1 MKTNKVKARDKKMKN
16 GFKAKTNNANRFIFV
31 FFIFLAF
38 LFVILIAKLL
48 WIQIVQ
54 SEELTIAALN
64 QLTKTEV
71 INSNRGIIYDR
82 NKKEMAINITKCN
95 VFYDMDYL
103 KERKDESESDFKN
116 RKEKLYDED
125 AKTISDVTGIDY
137 DEIRSKMEGDKVVRL
152 ATNIERGKAQ
162 ELKDLRLQ
170 IIKENKEKKDNKKS
184 NLIPMSIDDVTR
196 RLYPFN
202 NLASYV
208 IGFTND
214 ENVGQYG
221 IEASFD
227 EELSGISGKNV
238 SLKDNASN
246 KIPLTDEET
255 YAPKEGYSV
264 VLSIDSNI
272 QQFAETAAIHAKKE
286 NMADKVSIIVQD
298 TMTGEILAMTTK
310 DDYNLNDPRAPLN
323 EKQEEEWDK
332 LSEEEKMDILYDNW
346 RDFNVNDQY
355 EPGSIFKL
363 ITAAAAIEENT
374 AQPDSQYVCNG
385 AMVMGNSRLTCT
397 SRTRGKKTLAKG
409 IEESCNMTMIQV
421 GQDLGAEKFL
431 KYIKAFGFGKKTGIE
446 LYGESIGI
454 VPRSYKDISKVNLAT
469 MSYGH
474 SIAVSPLQLIN
485 AVSAISNGGF
495 LNKPT
500 LIKEIVDANGNVIE
514 RKRPELRRRVIS
526 EETSDKMKMMMR
538 RVVEKGTGQ
547 RAQVPGYIVGGKSGT
562 ANIATP
568 TGYLEAYNSSFVGVA
583 PLNDPRLTVLV
594 VINNPKGGILGSVVA
609 APVVQDVLE
618 KSLNYMKIQKTEEV
632 DEKDE
637 FISVPNVGGLLLE
650 DAGKILID
658 SGLRFNNNS
667 ENVLPYSVVTN
678 QSPSAGSFVLKDT
691 IVDLAVNDKDSGLL
705 IMPDLSKKTRKESQS
720 ILNSMNLEYN
730 IKGNG
735 DFISQSPRPGQKL
748 SGSESVTLNYS
759 KIDEDFDKPSEENS
773 NNKSFNEEK
782 NYNSEKKSEV
792 NKKNRENNKENNKEI
807 KKSKSKKKK
816 SKENLENNNRESNKN
831 KRD

>member
-1 MKTNKVKARDKKMKN
+1 MKTNKIKARDKKKKN
-16 GFKAKTNNANRFIFV
+16 GFKSKTNNANRFIFV

-272 QQFAETAAIHAKKE
+272 QQFAETAALHAKKE

-474 SIAVSPLQLIN
+474 SIAVSPIQLIN

-792 NKKNRENNKENNKEI
+792 NKKNKENNKEI

-816 SKENLENNNRESNKN
+816 YKENLENNNKESNKN

>member
-95 VFYDMDYL
+95 VFYNMDYL
-103 KERKDESESDFKN
+103 KQRKDESESDFKN

-272 QQFAETAAIHAKKE
+272 QQFAETAALHAKKE

-474 SIAVSPLQLIN
+474 SIAVSPIQLIN

-526 EETSDKMKMMMR
+526 EETSEKMKMMMR

-637 FISVPNVGGLLLE
+637 FVTVPNVGGLLLE
-650 DAGKILID
+650 DAGKIMID
-658 SGLRFNNNS
+658 AGLKFNNNS
-667 ENVLPYSVVTN
+667 ETVLPYSVVTN
-678 QSPSAGSFVLKDT
+678 QSPSAGSYVLKDT

-792 NKKNRENNKENNKEI
+792 NKKNKENNKEI

-816 SKENLENNNRESNKN
+816 YKENLENNNKESNKN

>member
-1 MKTNKVKARDKKMKN
+1 MKNNKNKARDRNKKN
-16 GFKAKTNNANRFIFV
+16 GFKAKTKNANRFIFV

-38 LFVILIAKLL
+38 LFVILIGKLL

-64 QLTKTEV
+64 QLTRSEV

-82 NKKEMAINITKCN
+82 NNKEMAINVTKCN
-95 VFYDMDYL
+95 VFYNMDYL
-103 KERKDESESDFKN
+103 KENKNESKSDFKN

-125 AKTISDVTGIDY
+125 AKIISDVTGIDY

-162 ELKDLRLQ
+162 ELKNIRAK
-170 IIKENKEKKDNKKS
+170 IIENNKKKKDAFKA
-184 NLIPMSIDDVTR
+184 NLIAMSIDDVTR

-202 NLASYV
+202 NLASYI

-221 IEASFD
+221 IEASYD
-227 EELSGISGKNV
+227 EELSGISGKSV

-272 QQFAETAAIHAKKE
+272 QQFAETAAINAKKE
-286 NMADKVSIIVQD
+286 NEADKVSIIVQD

-323 EKQEEEWDK
+323 EKQEEIWDD
-332 LSEEEKMDILYDNW
+332 LSEEEKMEILYDNW

-355 EPGSIFKL
+355 EPGSTFKL
-363 ITAAAAIEENT
+363 ITAAAAIEENA
-374 AQPDSQYVCNG
+374 AQPDSQYSCAG
-385 AMVMGNSRLTCT
+385 AMVIGNNRLTCT
-397 SRTRGKKTLAKG
+397 SYSRGKKTLAKA
-409 IEESCNMTMIQV
+409 IEESCNMTMVQV
-421 GQDLGAEKFL
+421 GQDLGKEKFL
-431 KYIKAFGFGKKTGIE
+431 KYIKAFGFGRKTGIE
-446 LYGESIGI
+446 LYGESTGI
-454 VPRSYKDISKVNLAT
+454 IPVSSDNISKVNLAT

-485 AVSAISNGGF
+485 AVSAISNGGY

-500 LIKEIVDANGNVIE
+500 LIKEMVDANGNIVE
-514 RKRPELRRRVIS
+514 KKRTELRRRVIS
-526 EETSDKMKMMMR
+526 EETSDKMKIMMR
-538 RVVEKGTGQ
+538 RVVENGTGKK
-547 RAQVPGYIVGGKSGT
+547 AQVPGYIIGGKTGT

-583 PLNDPRLTVLV
+583 PLNDPRFTVLV
-594 VINNPKGGILGSVVA
+594 VVNNPKGGILGGAVA
-609 APVVQDVLE
+609 APVAQEVLS

-637 FISVPNVGGLLLE
+637 FVSVPDVGSLLLE
-650 DAGKILID
+650 DAGKILLD
-658 SGLRFNNNS
+658 SGLRFNTNA
-667 ENVLPYSVVTN
+667 ETVLPYSVVTN
-678 QSPSAGSFVLKDT
+678 QSPSAGSYVLKDT
-691 IVDLAVNDKDSGLL
+691 IVDLAVNDKDSGIL
-705 IMPDLSKKTRKESQS
+705 IMPDLSRKSRKESQS

-748 SGSESVTLNYS
+748 SASESVTLNYS
-759 KIDEDFDKPSEENS
+759 RRDEEIKDRDKKEST
-773 NNKSFNEEK
+773 NNKSNNNLK
-782 NYNSEKKSEV
+782 NKD
-792 NKKNRENNKENNKEI
+792 ENNTKNN
-807 KKSKSKKKK
+807 KKK
-816 SKENLENNNRESNKN
+816 SKKDDSNKN
-831 KRD
+831 ENLIEEKENSRGN

>member
-1 MKTNKVKARDKKMKN
+1 MKTNKIKARDKKKKN
-16 GFKAKTNNANRFIFV
+16 GFKSKTNNANRFIFV

-95 VFYDMDYL
+95 VFYNMDYL
-103 KERKDESESDFKN
+103 KQRKDESESDFKN

-272 QQFAETAAIHAKKE
+272 QQFAETAALHAKKE

-538 RVVEKGTGQ
+538 RVVEKGTGKL
-547 RAQVPGYIVGGKSGT
+547 AQVPGYIVGGKSGT

-637 FISVPNVGGLLLE
+637 FVTVPNVGGLLLE
-650 DAGKILID
+650 DAGKIMID
-658 SGLRFNNNS
+658 AGLKFNNNS
-667 ENVLPYSVVTN
+667 ETVLPYSVVTN
-678 QSPSAGSFVLKDT
+678 QSPSAGSYVLKDT

-759 KIDEDFDKPSEENS
+759 KRVEDFDKSSEENS

-792 NKKNRENNKENNKEI
+792 NKKNKENNKEI

-816 SKENLENNNRESNKN
+816 SKENLENNNKESNKN

>member
-1 MKTNKVKARDKKMKN
+1 MKTNKIKARDKKKKN
-16 GFKAKTNNANRFIFV
+16 GFKSKTNNANRFIFV

-286 NMADKVSIIVQD
+286 HMADKVSIIVQD

-474 SIAVSPLQLIN
+474 SIAVSPIQLIN

-678 QSPSAGSFVLKDT
+678 QSPSAGSYVLKDT

-748 SGSESVTLNYS
+748 SGSESITLNYS
-759 KIDEDFDKPSEENS
+759 KRDEDFDKPSEENS
-773 NNKSFNEEK
+773 NNKSYNEEK
-782 NYNSEKKSEV
+782 NYNNEKKSTV
-792 NKKNRENNKENNKEI
+792 NNKNKENNKET

-816 SKENLENNNRESNKN
+816 SKENLESNNRENNKS

>member
-16 GFKAKTNNANRFIFV
+16 GFKSKTNNANRFIFV

-272 QQFAETAAIHAKKE
+272 QQFAETAALHAKKE

-474 SIAVSPLQLIN
+474 SIAVSPIQLIN

-678 QSPSAGSFVLKDT
+678 QSPSAGSYVLKDT

-807 KKSKSKKKK
+807 KKSTSKKKK

>member
-16 GFKAKTNNANRFIFV
+16 GFKAKTNNANKFIFV

-95 VFYDMDYL
+95 VFYNMDYL
-103 KERKDESESDFKN
+103 KQRKDESESDFKN

-137 DEIRSKMEGDKVVRL
+137 DEVRSKMEGDKVVRL

-272 QQFAETAAIHAKKE
+272 QQFAETAALHAKKE

-355 EPGSIFKL
+355 EPGSTFKL

-397 SRTRGKKTLAKG
+397 SHTRGRKTLAKA

-421 GQDLGAEKFL
+421 GQELGAEKFL

-474 SIAVSPLQLIN
+474 SIAVSPIQLIN

-495 LNKPT
+495 LNKPS

-526 EETSDKMKMMMR
+526 EETSEKMKMMMR
-538 RVVEKGTGQ
+538 RVVEKGTGK

-594 VINNPKGGILGSVVA
+594 VVNNPKGGILGSVVA

-637 FISVPNVGGLLLE
+637 FVSVPNVGGLLLE
-650 DAGKILID
+650 DAGKIMID
-658 SGLRFNNNS
+658 AGLKFNNNS
-667 ENVLPYSVVTN
+667 ETVLPYSVVTN
-678 QSPSAGSFVLKDT
+678 QSPSAGSYVLKDT
-691 IVDLAVNDKDSGLL
+691 IVDLAVNDKDSGIL

-759 KIDEDFDKPSEENS
+759 KKDEDFDKPSEENS
-773 NNKSFNEEK
+773 NNKSFNEGK

-792 NKKNRENNKENNKEI
+792 NKKNKENNKEI

-816 SKENLENNNRESNKN
+816 SKENLENNNKESNKN

>member
-16 GFKAKTNNANRFIFV
+16 GFKAKTNNANKFIFV

-95 VFYDMDYL
+95 VFYNMDYL
-103 KERKDESESDFKN
+103 KQRKDESESDFKN

-137 DEIRSKMEGDKVVRL
+137 DEVRSKMEGDKVVRL

-355 EPGSIFKL
+355 EPGSTFKL

-538 RVVEKGTGQ
+538 RVVENGTGK

-594 VINNPKGGILGSVVA
+594 VINNSKGGILGSVVA

-650 DAGKILID
+650 DAGKIMLD
-658 SGLRFNNNS
+658 AGLKFNNNS
-667 ENVLPYSVVTN
+667 ETVLPYSVVTN
-678 QSPSAGSFVLKDT
+678 QSPSAGSYVLKDT

-748 SGSESVTLNYS
+748 SGSESITLNYS
-759 KIDEDFDKPSEENS
+759 KRDEDFDKPSEENS
-773 NNKSFNEEK
+773 NNKSYNEEK
-782 NYNSEKKSEV
+782 NYNNEKKSTV
-792 NKKNRENNKENNKEI
+792 NNKNKENNKET

-816 SKENLENNNRESNKN
+816 SKENLESNNRENNKS

>member
-16 GFKAKTNNANRFIFV
+16 GFKSKTNNANRFIFV

-272 QQFAETAAIHAKKE
+272 QQFAETAALHAKKG

-474 SIAVSPLQLIN
+474 SIAVSPIQLIN

-792 NKKNRENNKENNKEI
+792 NKKNKENNKEI

-816 SKENLENNNRESNKN
+816 YKENLENNNKESNKN

>member
-16 GFKAKTNNANRFIFV
+16 GFKSKTNNANRFIFV

-272 QQFAETAAIHAKKE
+272 QQFAETAALHAKKE

-355 EPGSIFKL
+355 EPGSTFKL

-474 SIAVSPLQLIN
+474 SIAVSPIQLIN

-678 QSPSAGSFVLKDT
+678 QSPSAGSYVLKDT

-792 NKKNRENNKENNKEI
+792 NKKNKENNKEI

-816 SKENLENNNRESNKN
+816 YKENLENNNKESNKN

>member
-1 MKTNKVKARDKKMKN
+1 MKN
-16 GFKAKTNNANRFIFV
+16 GFKGKTNNANRFIFV

-95 VFYDMDYL
+95 VFYNMDYL
-103 KERKDESESDFKN
+103 KQRKDESESDFKN

-137 DEIRSKMEGDKVVRL
+137 DEIRSMMEGDKVVRL

-162 ELKDLRLQ
+162 ELKDLRLR

-272 QQFAETAAIHAKKE
+272 QQFAETAALHAKKE

-474 SIAVSPLQLIN
+474 SIAVSPIQLIN

-678 QSPSAGSFVLKDT
+678 QSPSAGSYVLKDT
-691 IVDLAVNDKDSGLL
+691 IIDLAVNDKDSGIL

-759 KIDEDFDKPSEENS
+759 KKDEDFDKPSEENS
-773 NNKSFNEEK
+773 NNKSFNEGK

-792 NKKNRENNKENNKEI
+792 NKKNKENNKEI

-816 SKENLENNNRESNKN
+816 SKENLENNNKESNKN

>member
-16 GFKAKTNNANRFIFV
+16 GFKSKTNNANRFIFV

-272 QQFAETAAIHAKKE
+272 QQFAETAALHAKKE

-397 SRTRGKKTLAKG
+397 SHTRGKKTLAKA

-421 GQDLGAEKFL
+421 GQELGAEKFL

-474 SIAVSPLQLIN
+474 SIAVSPIQLIN

-678 QSPSAGSFVLKDT
+678 QSPSAGSYVLKDT

-792 NKKNRENNKENNKEI
+792 NKKNKENNKEI

-816 SKENLENNNRESNKN
+816 SKENLENNNKESNKN

>member
-1 MKTNKVKARDKKMKN
+1 MKTNKRKARDRKN
-16 GFKAKTNNANRFIFV
+16 RGGFKAKTNNANRFIFV

-38 LFVILIAKLL
+38 LFVILIGKLL

-54 SEELTIAALN
+54 SEELTISALN
-64 QLTKTEV
+64 QLTRTEV

-82 NKKEMAINITKCN
+82 NNKEMAINVTKCN
-95 VFYDMDYL
+95 VFYNMDYL
-103 KERKDESESDFKN
+103 KERKNESENDFEN

-125 AKTISDVTGIDY
+125 AKIISDTIGVDY
-137 DEIRSKMEGDKVVRL
+137 DEIRSKMKGDKVVRL

-162 ELKDLRLQ
+162 ELKDQQLE

-202 NLASYV
+202 NLASYI

-221 IEASFD
+221 IEASYD

-272 QQFAETAAIHAKKE
+272 QQFAETAALNAKKE

-397 SRTRGKKTLAKG
+397 SRTRGRKTLAKG

-474 SIAVSPLQLIN
+474 SIAVSPIQLIN
-485 AVSAISNGGF
+485 AVSAISNGGY

-500 LIKEIVDANGNVIE
+500 LIKEMVDANGNVID
-514 RKRPELRRRVIS
+514 RKRTELRRRVIS

-538 RVVEKGTGQ
+538 RVVENGTGK

-678 QSPSAGSFVLKDT
+678 QSPSAGSYVLKDT
-691 IVDLAVNDKDSGLL
+691 IIDLAVNDKDSGIL

-748 SGSESVTLNYS
+748 SGNESVTLNYS
-759 KIDEDFDKPSEENS
+759 KRDQENISDETNKNTNNS
-773 NNKSFNEEK
+773 SNETNLK
-782 NYNSEKKSEV
+782 
-792 NKKNRENNKENNKEI
+792 NKKNLEENKNSKKDKRNKKDI
-807 KKSKSKKKK
+807 KKSKKNTNNK
-816 SKENLENNNRESNKN
+816 KENRNN
-831 KRD
+831 KRN

>member
-1 MKTNKVKARDKKMKN
+1 MKTNKMKARDRKN
-16 GFKAKTNNANRFIFV
+16 RGGFKAKTNNANRFIFV

-38 LFVILIAKLL
+38 LFVILIGKLL

-54 SEELTIAALN
+54 SEELTISALN
-64 QLTKTEV
+64 QLTRTEV

-82 NKKEMAINITKCN
+82 NNKEMAINVTKCN
-95 VFYDMDYL
+95 VFYNMDYL
-103 KERKDESESDFKN
+103 KERKNESKNDFEN
-116 RKEKLYDED
+116 RKESLYDED
-125 AKTISDVTGIDY
+125 AKIISDTIGVDY
-137 DEIRSKMEGDKVVRL
+137 EEIRSKMKGDKVVRL

-162 ELKDLRLQ
+162 ELKDQRAE

-202 NLASYV
+202 NLASYI

-221 IEASFD
+221 IEASYD

-255 YAPKEGYSV
+255 YAPKEGYSM

-272 QQFAETAAIHAKKE
+272 QQFAETAALNAKKE

-332 LSEEEKMDILYDNW
+332 LTEEEKMEILYDNW

-355 EPGSIFKL
+355 EPGSTFKL
-363 ITAAAAIEENT
+363 ITAAAAIEENA
-374 AQPDSQYVCNG
+374 AQPDYQYVCHG
-385 AMVMGNSRLTCT
+385 AMVMGNNKLTCT
-397 SRTRGKKTLAKG
+397 SHTRGKKTLAKA

-421 GQDLGAEKFL
+421 SQDLGAEKFL

-446 LYGESIGI
+446 LYGESTGI
-454 VPRSYKDISKVNLAT
+454 VPRSYKDIGKVNLAT

-485 AVSAISNGGF
+485 AVSAISNGGY

-500 LIKEIVDANGNVIE
+500 LIKEIVDANGNVID
-514 RKRPELRRRVIS
+514 RKRTELRRRVIS

-538 RVVEKGTGQ
+538 RVVENGTGK

-594 VINNPKGGILGSVVA
+594 VVNNPKAGILGSAVA

-678 QSPSAGSFVLKDT
+678 QSPSAGSYVLKDT
-691 IVDLAVNDKDSGLL
+691 IIDLAVNDKDSGIL

-748 SGSESVTLNYS
+748 SGNESVTLNYS
-759 KIDEDFDKPSEENS
+759 KRDQENISDETNKNTNNS
-773 NNKSFNEEK
+773 SNETNLK
-782 NYNSEKKSEV
+782 
-792 NKKNRENNKENNKEI
+792 NKKNLEENKNSKKDKRNKKDI
-807 KKSKSKKKK
+807 KKSKKNTNNK
-816 SKENLENNNRESNKN
+816 KENRNN
-831 KRD
+831 KRN

>member
-1 MKTNKVKARDKKMKN
+1 MKARDKKMKN
-16 GFKAKTNNANRFIFV
+16 GFKSKTNNANRFIFV

-272 QQFAETAAIHAKKE
+272 QQFAETAALHAKKE

-474 SIAVSPLQLIN
+474 SIAVSPIQLIN

-650 DAGKILID
+650 DAGKIMID
-658 SGLRFNNNS
+658 AGLKFNNNS
-667 ENVLPYSVVTN
+667 ETVLPYSVVTN
-678 QSPSAGSFVLKDT
+678 QSPSAGSYVLKDT

-748 SGSESVTLNYS
+748 SGSESITLNYS
-759 KIDEDFDKPSEENS
+759 KRDEDFDKPSEENS
-773 NNKSFNEEK
+773 NNKSYNEEK
-782 NYNSEKKSEV
+782 NYNNEKKSTV
-792 NKKNRENNKENNKEI
+792 NNKNKENNKET

-816 SKENLENNNRESNKN
+816 SKENLESNNRENNKS

>member
-1 MKTNKVKARDKKMKN
+1 MKNNKNKARDRNKKN
-16 GFKAKTNNANRFIFV
+16 GFKAKTKNANRFIFV

-38 LFVILIAKLL
+38 LFVILIGKLL

-64 QLTKTEV
+64 QLTRSEV

-82 NKKEMAINITKCN
+82 NNKEMAINVTKCN
-95 VFYDMDYL
+95 VFYNMDYL
-103 KERKDESESDFKN
+103 KENKNESKSDFKN

-125 AKTISDVTGIDY
+125 AKIISDVTGIDY

-162 ELKDLRLQ
+162 ELKDIRTK
-170 IIKENKEKKDNKKS
+170 IIENNKKKKDAFKA
-184 NLIPMSIDDVTR
+184 NLIAMSIDDVTR

-202 NLASYV
+202 NLASYI

-221 IEASFD
+221 IEASYD
-227 EELSGISGKNV
+227 EELSGISGKSV

-272 QQFAETAAIHAKKE
+272 QQFAETAAINAKKE
-286 NMADKVSIIVQD
+286 NEADKVSIIVQD

-323 EKQEEEWDK
+323 EKQEEIWDD
-332 LSEEEKMDILYDNW
+332 LSEEEKMEILYDNW

-355 EPGSIFKL
+355 EPGSTFKL
-363 ITAAAAIEENT
+363 ITAAAAIEENA
-374 AQPDSQYVCNG
+374 AQPDTQYSCAG
-385 AMVMGNSRLTCT
+385 AMVIGNNRLTCT
-397 SRTRGKKTLAKG
+397 SHSRGKKTLAKA
-409 IEESCNMTMIQV
+409 IEESCNMTMVQV
-421 GQDLGAEKFL
+421 GQDLGKEKFL
-431 KYIKAFGFGKKTGIE
+431 KYIKAFGFGRKTGIE
-446 LYGESIGI
+446 LYGESTGI
-454 VPRSYKDISKVNLAT
+454 IPVSSDSISKVNLAT

-485 AVSAISNGGF
+485 AVSAISNGGY

-500 LIKEIVDANGNVIE
+500 LIKEMVDANGNIVE
-514 RKRPELRRRVIS
+514 KKRTELRRRVIS
-526 EETSDKMKMMMR
+526 EETSDKMKIMMR
-538 RVVEKGTGQ
+538 RVVENGTGKK
-547 RAQVPGYIVGGKSGT
+547 AQVPGYIIGGKTGT

-583 PLNDPRLTVLV
+583 PLNDPRFTVLV
-594 VINNPKGGILGSVVA
+594 VVNNPKGGILGGAVA
-609 APVVQDVLE
+609 APVAQEVLS

-637 FISVPNVGGLLLE
+637 FVSVPDVGSLLLE
-650 DAGKILID
+650 DAGKILLD
-658 SGLRFNNNS
+658 SGLRFNTNA
-667 ENVLPYSVVTN
+667 ETVLPYSVVTN
-678 QSPSAGSFVLKDT
+678 QSPSAGSYVLKDT
-691 IVDLAVNDKDSGLL
+691 IVDLAVNDKDSGIL
-705 IMPDLSKKTRKESQS
+705 IMPDLSRKSRKESQS

-748 SGSESVTLNYS
+748 SASESVTLNYS
-759 KIDEDFDKPSEENS
+759 RRDEEIKDRDKKEST
-773 NNKSFNEEK
+773 NNKSNNNLK
-782 NYNSEKKSEV
+782 NKDENNTKN
-792 NKKNRENNKENNKEI
+792 NKKN
-807 KKSKSKKKK
+807 SKKKK
-816 SKENLENNNRESNKN
+816 SKKDDSNKN
-831 KRD
+831 ENLIEEKENSRGN

>member
-16 GFKAKTNNANRFIFV
+16 GFKSETNNANRFIFV

-272 QQFAETAAIHAKKE
+272 QQFAETAALHAKKE

-355 EPGSIFKL
+355 EPGSTFKL

-397 SRTRGKKTLAKG
+397 SHTRGKKTLAKA
-409 IEESCNMTMIQV
+409 IEESCNMTLIQV

-526 EETSDKMKMMMR
+526 EETSDKMKVMMR

-594 VINNPKGGILGSVVA
+594 VVNNPKGGILGGAVA
-609 APVVQDVLE
+609 APVVQEVLA

-637 FISVPNVGGLLLE
+637 FVTVPNVGGLLLE
-650 DAGKILID
+650 DAGKIMID
-658 SGLRFNNNS
+658 AGLKFNNNS
-667 ENVLPYSVVTN
+667 ETVLPYSVVTN
-678 QSPSAGSFVLKDT
+678 QSPSAGSYVLKDT

-792 NKKNRENNKENNKEI
+792 NKKNKENNKEI

-816 SKENLENNNRESNKN
+816 SKENLENNNKESNKN

>member
-16 GFKAKTNNANRFIFV
+16 GFKSKTNNANRFIFV

-116 RKEKLYDED
+116 RKEKLYYED

-272 QQFAETAAIHAKKE
+272 QQFAETAALHAKKE

-474 SIAVSPLQLIN
+474 SIAVSPIQLIN

-678 QSPSAGSFVLKDT
+678 QSPSAGSYVLKDT

-792 NKKNRENNKENNKEI
+792 NKKNKENNKEI

-816 SKENLENNNRESNKN
+816 YKENLENNNKESNKN

>member
-1 MKTNKVKARDKKMKN
+1 
-16 GFKAKTNNANRFIFV
+16 
-31 FFIFLAF
+31 
-38 LFVILIAKLL
+38 
-48 WIQIVQ
+48 
-54 SEELTIAALN
+54 
-64 QLTKTEV
+64 
-71 INSNRGIIYDR
+71 
-82 NKKEMAINITKCN
+82 MAINITKCN

-272 QQFAETAAIHAKKE
+272 QQFAETAALHAKKE

-355 EPGSIFKL
+355 EPGSTFKL

-397 SRTRGKKTLAKG
+397 SHTRGKKTLAKA

-421 GQDLGAEKFL
+421 GQELGAEKFL

-526 EETSDKMKMMMR
+526 EETSEKMKMMMR
-538 RVVEKGTGQ
+538 RVVEKGTGK

-594 VINNPKGGILGSVVA
+594 VVNNPKGGILGGAVA
-609 APVVQDVLE
+609 APVVQEVLA

-637 FISVPNVGGLLLE
+637 FVTVPNVGGLLLE
-650 DAGKILID
+650 DAGKIMLD
-658 SGLRFNNNS
+658 AGLKFNNNS
-667 ENVLPYSVVTN
+667 ETVLPYSVVTN
-678 QSPSAGSFVLKDT
+678 QSPSAGSYVLKDT

-748 SGSESVTLNYS
+748 SGSESITLNYS
-759 KIDEDFDKPSEENS
+759 KRDEDFDKPSEENS
-773 NNKSFNEEK
+773 NNKSYNEEK
-782 NYNSEKKSEV
+782 NYNNEKKSTV
-792 NKKNRENNKENNKEI
+792 NNKNKENNKET

-816 SKENLENNNRESNKN
+816 SKENLESNNRENNKS

>member
-1 MKTNKVKARDKKMKN
+1 MKTNKVKARDKKIKN
-16 GFKAKTNNANRFIFV
+16 GFKGKTNKANRFIFV

-95 VFYDMDYL
+95 VFYNMDYL
-103 KERKDESESDFKN
+103 KQRKDESESDFKN

-286 NMADKVSIIVQD
+286 HMADKVSIIVQD

-355 EPGSIFKL
+355 EPGSTFKL

-397 SRTRGKKTLAKG
+397 SHTRGKKTLAKA

-421 GQDLGAEKFL
+421 GQELGAEKFL

-526 EETSDKMKMMMR
+526 EETSEKMKMMMR
-538 RVVEKGTGQ
+538 RVVEKGTGK

-594 VINNPKGGILGSVVA
+594 VVNNPKGGILGGAVA
-609 APVVQDVLE
+609 APVVQEVLA

-637 FISVPNVGGLLLE
+637 FVTVPNVGGLLLE
-650 DAGKILID
+650 DAGKIMLD
-658 SGLRFNNNS
+658 AGLKFNNNS
-667 ENVLPYSVVTN
+667 ETVLPYSVVTN
-678 QSPSAGSFVLKDT
+678 QSPSAGSYVLKDT

-748 SGSESVTLNYS
+748 SGSESITLNYS
-759 KIDEDFDKPSEENS
+759 KRDEDFDKPSEENS
-773 NNKSFNEEK
+773 NNKSYNEEK
-782 NYNSEKKSEV
+782 NYNNEKKSTV
-792 NKKNRENNKENNKEI
+792 NNKNKENNKET

-816 SKENLENNNRESNKN
+816 SKENLESNNRENNKS

>member
-16 GFKAKTNNANRFIFV
+16 GFKGKTNNANRFIFV

-95 VFYDMDYL
+95 VFYNMDYL
-103 KERKDESESDFKN
+103 KERKDESESDFKS

-214 ENVGQYG
+214 ENVGKYG

-272 QQFAETAAIHAKKE
+272 QQFAETAALHAKKE

-474 SIAVSPLQLIN
+474 SIAVSPIQLIN

-538 RVVEKGTGQ
+538 RVVENGTGK

-678 QSPSAGSFVLKDT
+678 QSPSAGSYVLKDT
-691 IVDLAVNDKDSGLL
+691 IIDLAVNDKDSGIL

-759 KIDEDFDKPSEENS
+759 KKDEDFDKPSEENS
-773 NNKSFNEEK
+773 NNKSFNEGK

-792 NKKNRENNKENNKEI
+792 NKKNKENNKEI

-816 SKENLENNNRESNKN
+816 SKENLENNNKESNKN

>member
-16 GFKAKTNNANRFIFV
+16 GFKSKTNNANRFIFV

-272 QQFAETAAIHAKKE
+272 QQFAETAALHAKKE

-355 EPGSIFKL
+355 EPGSTFKL

-397 SRTRGKKTLAKG
+397 SHTRGKKTLAKA

-474 SIAVSPLQLIN
+474 SIAVSPIQLIN

-678 QSPSAGSFVLKDT
+678 QSPSAGSYVLKDT

-792 NKKNRENNKENNKEI
+792 NKKNKENNKEI

-816 SKENLENNNRESNKN
+816 SKENLENNNKESNKN

>member
-16 GFKAKTNNANRFIFV
+16 GFKSKTNNANRFIFV

-272 QQFAETAAIHAKKE
+272 QQFAETAALHAKKE

-474 SIAVSPLQLIN
+474 SIAVSPIQLIN

-658 SGLRFNNNS
+658 SGLRFNNTS

-678 QSPSAGSFVLKDT
+678 QSPSAGSYVLKDT

-792 NKKNRENNKENNKEI
+792 NKKNKENNKEI

-816 SKENLENNNRESNKN
+816 YKENLENNNKESNKN

>member
-1 MKTNKVKARDKKMKN
+1 MKTNKRKARDRKN
-16 GFKAKTNNANRFIFV
+16 RGGFKAKTNNANRFIFV

-38 LFVILIAKLL
+38 LFVILIGKLL

-54 SEELTIAALN
+54 SEELTISALN
-64 QLTKTEV
+64 QLTRTEV

-82 NKKEMAINITKCN
+82 NKKEMAINVTKCN
-95 VFYDMDYL
+95 VFYNMDYL
-103 KERKDESESDFKN
+103 KEGKNESESDFEN
-116 RKEKLYDED
+116 RKERLYDED
-125 AKTISDVTGIDY
+125 AKIISDTIGVDY
-137 DEIRSKMEGDKVVRL
+137 EEIRSKMKGDKVVRL

-162 ELKDLRLQ
+162 ELKDQ
-170 IIKENKEKKDNKKS
+170 QTEIIKENKEKKDNKKS
-184 NLIPMSIDDVTR
+184 NLLPMSIDDVTR

-202 NLASYV
+202 NLASYI

-221 IEASFD
+221 IEASYD

-272 QQFAETAAIHAKKE
+272 QQFAETAALNAKKE

-500 LIKEIVDANGNVIE
+500 LIKEIVDANGNVID
-514 RKRPELRRRVIS
+514 RKRTELRRRVIS

-538 RVVEKGTGQ
+538 RVVENGTGK

-658 SGLRFNNNS
+658 SGLKFNNNS
-667 ENVLPYSVVTN
+667 ENVMAYSVVTN
-678 QSPSAGSFVLKDT
+678 QSPSAGSYVLKDT
-691 IVDLAVNDKDSGLL
+691 IVDLAVNDKDSGIL

-735 DFISQSPRPGQKL
+735 DFKSQSPRPGQKL

-759 KIDEDFDKPSEENS
+759 KRDQENISDET
-773 NNKSFNEEK
+773 NKSTNNSSNETNLK
-782 NYNSEKKSEV
+782 
-792 NKKNRENNKENNKEI
+792 NKKNLEENKN
-807 KKSKSKKKK
+807 SKKDKRNKK
-816 SKENLENNNRESNKN
+816 ILKNLR
-831 KRD
+831 

>member
-16 GFKAKTNNANRFIFV
+16 GFKSKTNNANRFIFV

-272 QQFAETAAIHAKKE
+272 QQFAETAALHAKKE

-298 TMTGEILAMTTK
+298 TMTGEILAMATK

-355 EPGSIFKL
+355 EPGSTFKL

-397 SRTRGKKTLAKG
+397 SHTRGRKTLAKA

-421 GQDLGAEKFL
+421 GQELGAEKFL

-454 VPRSYKDISKVNLAT
+454 VPKSYKDISKVNLAT

-474 SIAVSPLQLIN
+474 SIAVSPIQLIN

-495 LNKPT
+495 LNKPS

-526 EETSDKMKMMMR
+526 EETSEKMKMMMR
-538 RVVEKGTGQ
+538 RVVEKGTGK

-594 VINNPKGGILGSVVA
+594 VVNNPKGGILGSVVA
-609 APVVQDVLE
+609 APVVQEVLA

-637 FISVPNVGGLLLE
+637 FVTVPNVGGLLLE
-650 DAGKILID
+650 DAGKIMLD
-658 SGLRFNNNS
+658 AGLKFNNNS
-667 ENVLPYSVVTN
+667 ETVLPYSVVTN
-678 QSPSAGSFVLKDT
+678 QSPSAGSYVLKDT

-748 SGSESVTLNYS
+748 SGSESITLNYS
-759 KIDEDFDKPSEENS
+759 KRDEDFDKPSEENS
-773 NNKSFNEEK
+773 NNKSYNEEK
-782 NYNSEKKSEV
+782 NYNNEKKSTV
-792 NKKNRENNKENNKEI
+792 NNKNKENNKET

-816 SKENLENNNRESNKN
+816 SKENLESNNRENNKS

>member
-1 MKTNKVKARDKKMKN
+1 MKNNKNKARDRNKKN
-16 GFKAKTNNANRFIFV
+16 GFKAKTKNANRFIFV

-38 LFVILIAKLL
+38 LFVILIGKLL

-64 QLTKTEV
+64 QLTRSEV

-82 NKKEMAINITKCN
+82 NNKEMAINVTKCN
-95 VFYDMDYL
+95 VFYNMDYL
-103 KERKDESESDFKN
+103 KENKNESKSDFKN

-125 AKTISDVTGIDY
+125 AKIISDVTGIDY

-162 ELKDLRLQ
+162 ELKDIRTK
-170 IIKENKEKKDNKKS
+170 IIENNKKKKDAFKA
-184 NLIPMSIDDVTR
+184 NLIAMSIDDVTR

-202 NLASYV
+202 NLASYI

-221 IEASFD
+221 IEASYD

-272 QQFAETAAIHAKKE
+272 QQFAETAALNAKKE

-332 LSEEEKMDILYDNW
+332 LTEEEKMEILYDNW

-355 EPGSIFKL
+355 EPGSTFKL
-363 ITAAAAIEENT
+363 ITAAAAIEENA

-385 AMVMGNSRLTCT
+385 AMVMGNNKLTCT
-397 SRTRGKKTLAKG
+397 SNTRGKKTLAKA

-446 LYGESIGI
+446 LYGESTGI
-454 VPRSYKDISKVNLAT
+454 VPSSYKDIGKVNLAT

-485 AVSAISNGGF
+485 AVSAISNGGY

-500 LIKEIVDANGNVIE
+500 LIKEMVDANGNVID
-514 RKRPELRRRVIS
+514 RKRTELRRRVIS

-538 RVVEKGTGQ
+538 RVVENGTGK

-637 FISVPNVGGLLLE
+637 FVSVPDVGSLLLE
-650 DAGKILID
+650 DAGKILLD
-658 SGLRFNNNS
+658 SGLRFNTNA
-667 ENVLPYSVVTN
+667 ETVLPYSVVTN
-678 QSPSAGSFVLKDT
+678 QSPSAGSYVLKDT
-691 IVDLAVNDKDSGLL
+691 IVDLAVNDKDSGIL
-705 IMPDLSKKTRKESQS
+705 IMPDLSRKSRKESQS

-748 SGSESVTLNYS
+748 SASESVTLNYS
-759 KIDEDFDKPSEENS
+759 RRDEEIKDRDKKEST
-773 NNKSFNEEK
+773 NNKSNNNLK
-782 NYNSEKKSEV
+782 NKDENNTKN
-792 NKKNRENNKENNKEI
+792 NKKN
-807 KKSKSKKKK
+807 SKKKK
-816 SKENLENNNRESNKN
+816 SKKDDSNKN
-831 KRD
+831 ENLIEEKENSRGN

>member
-16 GFKAKTNNANRFIFV
+16 GFKAKTNNANKFIFV

-95 VFYDMDYL
+95 VFYNMDYL
-103 KERKDESESDFKN
+103 KQRKDESESDFKN

-137 DEIRSKMEGDKVVRL
+137 DEVRSKMEGDKVVRL

-272 QQFAETAAIHAKKE
+272 QQFAETAALHAKKE

-355 EPGSIFKL
+355 EPGSTFKL

-397 SRTRGKKTLAKG
+397 SHTRGKKTLAKA
-409 IEESCNMTMIQV
+409 IEESCNMTLIQV

-594 VINNPKGGILGSVVA
+594 VVNNPKGGILGGAVA
-609 APVVQDVLE
+609 APVVQEVLA

-637 FISVPNVGGLLLE
+637 FVTVPNVGGLILE
-650 DAGKILID
+650 DAGKIMID
-658 SGLRFNNNS
+658 AGLKFNNNS
-667 ENVLPYSVVTN
+667 ETVLPYSVVTN
-678 QSPSAGSFVLKDT
+678 QSPSAGSYVLKDT

-792 NKKNRENNKENNKEI
+792 NKKNKENNKEI

>member
-16 GFKAKTNNANRFIFV
+16 GFKGKTNNANRFIFV

-95 VFYDMDYL
+95 VFYNMDYL
-103 KERKDESESDFKN
+103 KQRKDESESDFKN

-137 DEIRSKMEGDKVVRL
+137 DEIRSMMEGDKVVRL

-162 ELKDLRLQ
+162 ELKDLRLR

-272 QQFAETAAIHAKKE
+272 QQFAETAALHAKKE

-323 EKQEEEWDK
+323 EKQKEEWDK

-355 EPGSIFKL
+355 EPGSTFKL

-397 SRTRGKKTLAKG
+397 SHTRGRKTLAKA

-454 VPRSYKDISKVNLAT
+454 IPRSYKDISKVNLAT

-474 SIAVSPLQLIN
+474 SIAVSPIQLIN

-538 RVVEKGTGQ
+538 RVVEKGTGK

-594 VINNPKGGILGSVVA
+594 VVNNPKGGILGSVVA

-678 QSPSAGSFVLKDT
+678 QSPSAGSYVLKDT
-691 IVDLAVNDKDSGLL
+691 IIDLAVNDKDSGIL

-748 SGSESVTLNYS
+748 SGSESITLNYS
-759 KIDEDFDKPSEENS
+759 KKDEDFDKPSEENS
-773 NNKSFNEEK
+773 NNKAYNEEK
-782 NYNSEKKSEV
+782 NYNNEKKSTV
-792 NKKNRENNKENNKEI
+792 NNKNKENNKET

-816 SKENLENNNRESNKN
+816 SKENLESNNRENNKS

>member
-95 VFYDMDYL
+95 VFYNMDYL
-103 KERKDESESDFKN
+103 KQRKDESESDFKN

-137 DEIRSKMEGDKVVRL
+137 DEVRSKMEGDKVVRL

-255 YAPKEGYSV
+255 YAPKEGYSL

-272 QQFAETAAIHAKKE
+272 QQFAETAALHAKKE

-474 SIAVSPLQLIN
+474 SIAVSPIQLIN

-637 FISVPNVGGLLLE
+637 FVTVPNVGGLLLE
-650 DAGKILID
+650 DAGKIMID
-658 SGLRFNNNS
+658 AGLKFNNNS
-667 ENVLPYSVVTN
+667 ETVLPYSVVTN
-678 QSPSAGSFVLKDT
+678 QSPSAGSYVLKDT

-748 SGSESVTLNYS
+748 SGSESITLNYS
-759 KIDEDFDKPSEENS
+759 KKDEDFDKPSEENS
-773 NNKSFNEEK
+773 NNKAYNEGE
-782 NYNSEKKSEV
+782 NSKSDKKSEV
-792 NKKNRENNKENNKEI
+792 NKKNKENNKENNKEI

-816 SKENLENNNRESNKN
+816 SKENLENNNKESNKS

>member
-95 VFYDMDYL
+95 VFYNMDYL
-103 KERKDESESDFKN
+103 KQRKDESESDFKN

-137 DEIRSKMEGDKVVRL
+137 DEVRSKMEGDKVVRL

-255 YAPKEGYSV
+255 YAPKEGYSL

-272 QQFAETAAIHAKKE
+272 QQFAETAALHAKKE

-474 SIAVSPLQLIN
+474 SIAVSPIQLIN
-485 AVSAISNGGF
+485 AVSAISNGGY

-500 LIKEIVDANGNVIE
+500 LIKEMVDANGNVID
-514 RKRPELRRRVIS
+514 RKRTELRRRVIS

-538 RVVEKGTGQ
+538 RVVENGTGK

-678 QSPSAGSFVLKDT
+678 QSPSAGSYVLKDT
-691 IVDLAVNDKDSGLL
+691 IIDLAVNDKDSGIL

-748 SGSESVTLNYS
+748 SGNESVTLNYS
-759 KIDEDFDKPSEENS
+759 KIDQENISDETNKNTNNSS
-773 NNKSFNEEK
+773 NETNLK
-782 NYNSEKKSEV
+782 
-792 NKKNRENNKENNKEI
+792 NKKNLEENKNSKKDKRNKKDI
-807 KKSKSKKKK
+807 KKSKKNTNNK
-816 SKENLENNNRESNKN
+816 KENRNN
-831 KRD
+831 KRN

>member
-16 GFKAKTNNANRFIFV
+16 GFKGKTNNANRFIFV

-272 QQFAETAAIHAKKE
+272 QQFAETAALHAKKE

-397 SRTRGKKTLAKG
+397 SHTRGRKTLAKA

-474 SIAVSPLQLIN
+474 SIAVSPIQLIN

-538 RVVEKGTGQ
+538 RVVENGTGK

-609 APVVQDVLE
+609 APVVQEVLA

-632 DEKDE
+632 DGKDE
-637 FISVPNVGGLLLE
+637 FVTVPNVGGLLLE
-650 DAGKILID
+650 DAGKIMID
-658 SGLRFNNNS
+658 AGLKFNNNS
-667 ENVLPYSVVTN
+667 ETVLPYSVVTN
-678 QSPSAGSFVLKDT
+678 QSPSAGSYVLKDT

-748 SGSESVTLNYS
+748 SGSESITLNYS
-759 KIDEDFDKPSEENS
+759 KRDEDFDKPSEENS
-773 NNKSFNEEK
+773 NNKSYNEEK

-792 NKKNRENNKENNKEI
+792 NKKNKENNKEI

-816 SKENLENNNRESNKN
+816 SKENLENNNKESNKN

>member
-95 VFYDMDYL
+95 VFYNMDYF
-103 KERKDESESDFKN
+103 KQRKDESESDFKN

-272 QQFAETAAIHAKKE
+272 QQFAETAALHAKKE

-355 EPGSIFKL
+355 EPGSTFKL

-474 SIAVSPLQLIN
+474 SIAVSPIQLIN

-538 RVVEKGTGQ
+538 RVVEKGTGK

-678 QSPSAGSFVLKDT
+678 QSPSAGSYVLKDT

-792 NKKNRENNKENNKEI
+792 NKKNKENNKEI

-816 SKENLENNNRESNKN
+816 YKENLENNNKESNKN

>member
-162 ELKDLRLQ
+162 ELKDLRTKT
-170 IIKENKEKKDNKKS
+170 IKENKENKDHKKS

-202 NLASYV
+202 NLASYI

-286 NMADKVSIIVQD
+286 HMADKVSIIVQD

-355 EPGSIFKL
+355 EPGSTFKL

-397 SRTRGKKTLAKG
+397 SHTRGRKTLAKA

-474 SIAVSPLQLIN
+474 SIAVSPIQLIN

-538 RVVEKGTGQ
+538 RVVENGTGK

-637 FISVPNVGGLLLE
+637 FVTVPNVGGLLLE
-650 DAGKILID
+650 DAGKIMID
-658 SGLRFNNNS
+658 AGLKFNNNS
-667 ENVLPYSVVTN
+667 ETVLPYSVVTN
-678 QSPSAGSFVLKDT
+678 QSPSAGSYVLKDT

-748 SGSESVTLNYS
+748 SGSESITLNYS
-759 KIDEDFDKPSEENS
+759 KRDEDFDKPSEENS
-773 NNKSFNEEK
+773 NNKSYNEEK

-792 NKKNRENNKENNKEI
+792 NKKNKENNKEI

-816 SKENLENNNRESNKN
+816 SKENLENNNRESNKD

>member
-16 GFKAKTNNANRFIFV
+16 GFKSKTNNANRFIFV

-272 QQFAETAAIHAKKE
+272 QQFAETAALHAKKE

-474 SIAVSPLQLIN
+474 SIAVSPIQLIN

-678 QSPSAGSFVLKDT
+678 QSPSAGSYVLKDT

-792 NKKNRENNKENNKEI
+792 NKKNKENNKEI

-816 SKENLENNNRESNKN
+816 YKENLENNNKESNKN